1 MKRILSVLLAAVTLL
16 CCLNVSAVANSAEI
30 TMENNYATTIKN
42 LNLYMSNPKNSGL
55 DINNIIAD
63 FKMCGNKG
71 YSSYLIMYSTAVQ
84 YIIEKDDL
92 ETAEMYVKAMEL
104 QKQFVNYLE
113 EKEDGLAA
121 YMKEKCNIDDGEI
134 SIVPVSKIRDYING
148 RKAEANKDDDLAT
161 ELYLRCFDFYDAPE
175 RVTSLMIGQQSAAS
189 NEDVY
194 VDALK
199 AYGEGNLEDAARLLA
214 QIKGEYEPAKAMY
227 DIVTKEYADS
237 LITPTPEPT
246 ATPKPTVY
254 YVPKVTATPVITA
267 TPTPVITAT
276 PTPKPV
282 ITATPTPK
290 PVITATPTPKPV
302 ITATPTP
309 KPVITA
315 TPTPKPVITAT
326 PTPKPA
332 VYSDWVETVPNGV
345 TIVDIKTQY
354 RNRTAT
360 TEYRYR
366 DFITKTSAETQ
377 TGSGWYAQVVYGEWS
392 GYSETPIYGSATL
405 EVETTTQNVEKEVTV
420 WNYSRWE
427 YYHRDYPGM
436 LYYSCIDVTTQ
447 SPSVVTSVI
456 GWKYRSSTT
465 RYTGIGTK
473 GGCYWYKAP
482 DGSSWYNE
490 KSSTKTETTQVT
502 MYRSRTKTTQYI
514 YQGWGSWSDWSTNW
528 IGQSD
533 TRQVET
539 RTVNGD
545 WSAWQDAPLEGSQ
558 VQTRVLYRYRV
569 Q

>member
-16 CCLNVSAVANSAEI
+16 CCLNVSAVAISAAI
-30 TMENNYATTIKN
+30 TMENNYAATIKN
-42 LNLYMSNPKNSGL
+42 LDLYMSNPKGSGL
-55 DINNIIAD
+55 DINTIIAD
-63 FKMCGNKG
+63 FETLGNKG
-71 YSSYLIMYSTAVQ
+71 YSSYLFIYSNAIQ
-84 YIIEKDDL
+84 FIIEKDDL
-92 ETAEMYVKAMEL
+92 EKADVYVKALE
-104 QKQFVNYLE
+104 KIPEFVAFLE
-113 EKEDGLAA
+113 GNEEGSLTA
-121 YMKEKCNIDDGEI
+121 YMKENCGIDDGKI
-134 SIVPVSKIRDYING
+134 SIVPVSRLRAYIDG
-148 RKAEANKDDDLAT
+148 RKAEENKDIALAQT
-161 ELYLRCFDFYDAPE
+161 LFFKCIDFYDARD
-175 RVTSLMIGQQSAAS
+175 RVNSSLLGQKPGAS
-189 NEDVY
+189 NEDVFN
-194 VDALK
+194 DAMQ
-199 AYGEGNLEDAARLLA
+199 AYGEGDLEKAVQLFL
-214 QIKGEYEPAKAMY
+214 QIKDEYEPAKAMY
-227 DIVTKEYADS
+227 DVALLQYADS
-237 LITPTPEPT
+237 LITPTPVIT
-246 ATPKPTVY
+246 ATPTPKPTVH
-254 YVPKVTATPVITA
+254 YVPKVTA
-267 TPTPVITAT
+267 TPVITAT

-290 PVITATPTPKPV
+290 PV
-302 ITATPTP
+302 
-309 KPVITA
+309 
-315 TPTPKPVITAT
+315 
-326 PTPKPA
+326 
-332 VYSDWVETVPNGV
+332 VYSDWVETVPNGA
-345 TIVDIKTQY
+345 TIVDKKTQY

-366 DFITKTSAETQ
+366 DFVTKTSAETQ

-465 RYTGIGTK
+465 RYTGVGTK

-545 WSAWQDAPLEGSQ
+545 WSAWQDTPLEGSQ

>member
-121 YMKEKCNIDDGEI
+121 YMKENCNIDDGEI

-254 YVPKVTATPVITA
+254 YVPKVTA
-267 TPTPVITAT
+267 
-276 PTPKPV
+276 KPV
-282 ITATPTPK
+282 ITATPT
-290 PVITATPTPKPV
+290 
-302 ITATPTP
+302 
-309 KPVITA
+309 
-315 TPTPKPVITAT
+315 PVITAT

-366 DFITKTSAETQ
+366 DFVTKTSAETQ

-465 RYTGIGTK
+465 RYTGSGTR

-545 WSAWQDAPLEGSQ
+545 WSAWQDTPLEGSQ